1 MMKEKEE
8 MIEKMEMADKYFNC
22 SDRERIAFELGIKL
36 GALFHQ
42 FIGTPVSPHNIDIL
56 EKSIENTT
64 ESQAF
69 VKSAEVNIKPSGSG
83 DEDDENM
90 GPFDYTT
97 LTEDMIE
104 AEVVIE
110 YDGLRAVGE
119 MRYVE
124 EMNYPLMYIKE
135 IDEI

>member
-1 MMKEKEE
+1 MKEKEE
-8 MIEKMEMADKYFNC
+8 MNEKMEMADKYFNC

-69 VKSAEVNIKPSGSG
+69 VKSAEVNIKPGGSG

-104 AEVVIE
+104 AKVVIE

-119 MRYVE
+119 MRYME
-124 EMNYPLMYIKE
+124 EMDYPLMYVKK

>member
-1 MMKEKEE
+1 MKEKEE
-8 MIEKMEMADKYFNC
+8 IIEKMEMADKYFNC
-22 SDRERIAFELGIKL
+22 SDRERIAFEVGIKL